1 MTDSPSP
8 AFRTL
13 VLDVDSTV
21 SGIEG
26 IDWLAARRGDV
37 VARRVAD
44 LTSNAMQ
51 GGVPL
56 EQVYGLRLN
65 AIRPRREE
73 VDALSR
79 AYVDALAPGAVET
92 IARLRR
98 LGVQVILVSGGLR
111 HALLR
116 MALHLGL
123 SPSDVHAVALRFDA
137 GGAYQG
143 YDAAS
148 PMTTSDGKRRVV
160 GDLDLEG
167 PVLAVGD
174 GATDLA
180 MRDVVDLFAAYT
192 GFTTRPNVV
201 EHADVVVASF
211 AELER
216 VVLSPPDPSIRG
228 AHDRTRRSDRR
239 RTSAGPSLVRE
250 NRPDP

>member
-1 MTDSPSP
+1 VTDRPSP
-8 AFRTL
+8 AFRTV

-26 IDWLAARRGDV
+26 IDWLAARRGDL

-44 LTSNAMQ
+44 LTNNAMQ

-56 EQVYGLRLN
+56 EEVYGLRLN

-79 AYVDALAPGAVET
+79 AYVDAIAPGAILT
-92 IARLRR
+92 IERLRR
-98 LGVQVILVSGGLR
+98 LGVQIALVSGGLR

-116 MALHLGL
+116 LALHLGL
-123 SPSDVHAVALRFDA
+123 SPSDVHAVSLHFDA

-143 YDAAS
+143 YDSAS
-148 PMTTSDGKRRVV
+148 PMTMSDGKRRMVESLA
-160 GDLDLEG
+160 LDG
-167 PVLAVGD
+167 PILAVGD

-180 MRDVVDLFAAYT
+180 MRDAVDLFAAYT
-192 GFTTRPNVV
+192 GFVTRPNVV
-201 EHADVVVASF
+201 ERADVVIASF
-211 AELER
+211 EELER
-216 VVLSPPDPSIRG
+216 VVISPPDPSIRG

-239 RTSAGPSLVRE
+239 RTSTGPSLVRE

>member
-1 MTDSPSP
+1 VNDLPSP
-8 AFRTL
+8 AFRTV

-26 IDWLAARRGDV
+26 IDWLAARRGDLI
-37 VARRVAD
+37 ARRVAD
-44 LTSNAMQ
+44 LTNNAMQ

-56 EQVYGLRLN
+56 EHVYGLRLN
-65 AIRPRREE
+65 AIRPRRDE
-73 VDALSR
+73 VDALAR

-92 IARLRR
+92 MERLRR
-98 LGVQVILVSGGLR
+98 LNVQIVLVSGGLR

-143 YDAAS
+143 YDATS
-148 PMTTSDGKRRVV
+148 PMTTSDGKRRMVESLS
-160 GDLDLEG
+160 LDG
-167 PVLAVGD
+167 PILAVGD

-180 MRDVVDLFAAYT
+180 MRDAVDLFAAFT
-192 GFTTRPNVV
+192 GFVTRPNVV

-239 RTSAGPSLVRE
+239 RPSTGPSLVRE